1 MLAALARQRAAG
13 QAAIYLALLAFM
25 QHVQGQ
31 HQLAGIA
38 LGQADHAHAAAA
50 KAFYFVKV
58 RGGVDFQPLFQQ
70 DEDTLG
76 HCDVLG

>member
-38 LGQADHAHAAAA
+38 LGQAAAA